1 MLKKTAFIVA
11 LALAAGGCTSL
22 SNPPREAPSLAQESL
37 TNAKGHVIGLKE
49 VSQDAATGEQFTRI
63 SLFLPRYDRGEI
75 VGYEQPVRGGSV
87 LLDLHGKK
95 LGGRFEDLRSR
106 KSLTIV
112 VVPREDRVA
121 VAAAPSIDELIRIA
135 RLDN

>member
-1 MLKKTAFIVA
+1 ML
-11 LALAAGGCTSL
+11 G
-22 SNPPREAPSLAQESL
+22 REDLK
-37 TNAKGHVIGLKE
+37 NAKGHVIGSKE
-49 VSQDAATGEQFTRI
+49 VRRDAATGEQITRI
-63 SLFLPRYDRGEI
+63 SLFIPRYDRGEI
-75 VGYEQPVRGGSV
+75 VGYEERVRGGSV

-112 VVPREDRVA
+112 VVPREDRAA

-135 RLDN
+135 RLEN